1 MSHLLTALGFVAVG
15 MLVWAGL
22 AEEASPDSDPGPKVG
37 LLVIGLTVFGGLV
50 IVRLGTLSTW
60 MLYRSL
66 KRLGAETVFLV
77 RSSRELE
84 NAGQARSAFNHSRF
98 PRWVAVTADDAK
110 ITVWGG
116 SSEPRP
122 LGAIWW
128 DQVHRVRQIT
138 SARVELNLALEHLNL
153 ALRVPSITSLMP
165 APSSD
170 VTAFVDRI
178 KRRASTP

>member
-1 MSHLLTALGFVAVG
+1 MFHLLTALGFVAAG

-22 AEEASPDSDPGPKVG
+22 AEEASPGSDPEPKVG
-37 LLVIGLTVFGGLV
+37 LLVIGFGTIGAVLV
-50 IVRLGTLSTW
+50 VRLGTLSTW

-66 KRLGAETVFLV
+66 KRSGAETVFLV

-84 NAGQARSAFNHSRF
+84 HASQARSAFNHSRF

-116 SSEPRP
+116 SSEPRQ

-128 DQVHRVRQIT
+128 DQVHGVRRIT
-138 SARVELNLALEHLNL
+138 SARVELTLALENITL

-178 KRRASTP
+178 DERASTP